1 MFSKV
6 RLARRKVS
14 LVILVMLFIL
24 LLCPSVTSAYTLWGG
39 YKWDSVDPLYYL
51 IENYVGYRTRAAF
64 SGSICDWN
72 IAGTPANFQYSAAE
86 HKVYLYEVF
95 RNDVNWDGMTTRT
108 LSGWWWWR
116 KVVYANA
123 CLNAVFTDD
132 YGLNE
137 RKSVSGHE
145 LGHVLQLWEMDWDD
159 PVLMNQFTDWR
170 FGVWG
175 VFTPQ
180 QDDIDG
186 VNDLYG

>member
-6 RLARRKVS
+6 RLTKWNVS
-14 LVILVMLFIL
+14 LVIFVVLIIF

-64 SGSICDWN
+64 YGSIYDWN
-72 IAGTPANFQYSAAE
+72 TAGTPANLQYYATE
-86 HKVYLYEVF
+86 FKVYLFEVF
-95 RNDVNWDGMTTRT
+95 RDDVAWDGATERT
-108 LSGWWWWR
+108 LKGYWWWR
-116 KVVYANA
+116 KVVYAKSY
-123 CLNAVFTDD
+123 LNAFFTDD

-159 PVLMNQFTDWR
+159 PVLMNQYTNWR
-170 FGVWG
+170 FGEWS

-186 VNDLYG
+186 VNYLYG